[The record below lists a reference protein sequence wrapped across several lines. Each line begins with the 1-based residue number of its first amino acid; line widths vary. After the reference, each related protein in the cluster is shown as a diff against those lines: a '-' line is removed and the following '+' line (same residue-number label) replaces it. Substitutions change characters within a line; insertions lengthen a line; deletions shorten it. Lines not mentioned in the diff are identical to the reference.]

1 MPSHRAI
8 LLPGI
13 AILLCALVV
22 AGCADRGAGSQPP
35 ASTRTLP
42 PTPVRITTTGT
53 PRGTPSPLTPLPE
66 PTVAPEPGAISQQGA
81 VLQVTGP
88 VLGIKG
94 TGGNHIELITF
105 DLVKLPRVDPV
116 DMEKV
121 QVTLT
126 RYSLIT
132 TLRFDIIGRK
142 NADRDSILEDGETF
156 AIAVPLK
163 PDFWIYRNERF
174 ELRVL
179 TPGSAPVLIQSQVPA
194 VLEEQTVLAEP

>member
-1 MPSHRAI
+1 MKFTTVRTTSVPTT
-8 LLPGI
+8 LL
-13 AILLCALVV
+13 
-22 AGCADRGAGSQPP
+22 
-35 ASTRTLP
+35 
-42 PTPVRITTTGT
+42 TG
-53 PRGTPSPLTPLPE
+53 TPLPE
-66 PTVAPEPGAISQQGA
+66 PTVAPEPGTISQQGA
-81 VLQVTGP
+81 FLQVAGP

-94 TGGNHIELITF
+94 TGGNYIERITF

-116 DMEKV
+116 DMETI

-156 AIAVPLK
+156 AIAVPVK

-179 TPGSAPVLIQSQVPA
+179 IPGSAPVLIQSQVPA
-194 VLEEQTVLAEP
+194 VLDEQTVLAEP